1 MISHPCRI
9 CLKSVA
15 SNHRAI
21 MCDVCGFWVH
31 IKCNGLNATDYE
43 MLQNSNDNWFCLKCI
58 NDSLAFNDKSTPL
71 VFNYALSSTEKR
83 KFLSN
88 LNTLNNSPSENDN
101 TNCKYYDSVEFV
113 SQNFNSS
120 YFSLFHLNI
129 SSLSKHFNDLTYL
142 LSDLNF
148 NFSAIGITETGFQ
161 SKSPSLNC
169 NLNGYTFIHT
179 PSESIKGGALLYI
192 SDKLS
197 CSSRPD
203 LDQLCYISHQ
213 LESVFVEVIHPK
225 GKNYIIGCIYKHPHM
240 DLHDFN
246 MNHLTPILSKTTSE
260 NKNIFLMGDF
270 NANLLLSDSN
280 PDIYDFLDSIFSFSL
295 APSILLPTR
304 ITENTSTLIDNIF
317 HDPFELNCKSGNII
331 SSISDHFPQF
341 LIINKQHVL
350 PPPPT
355 KRSPIPDWNK
365 FNQELFSQKISAID
379 WNELLCL
386 NELDPSKSFD
396 IFHTFVNNCIN
407 ECVPLKKSFTR
418 NNTNS
423 HKEWI
428 TTGILTSIRKRD
440 ALHKQFIKEKDPFI
454 KSLLHTSFKKY
465 RNKLVTL
472 CRISKSNFYKQFFIK
487 NKNNSKAIWDGVR
500 SIISLRSAK
509 SPTPSC
515 LNINN
520 NLTTDALTISNS
532 FNSYFSSI
540 ADKLRKSI
548 PPSFKHFSSYL
559 KNPTANSIFFRPTND
574 LEVLDCISLFDKK
587 KSTGPFSIPYQVLL
601 PTKKLFA
608 VPIAKLIN
616 LSFSTGI
623 YPSSLKIAKVIPVY
637 KKGSNVELCNY
648 RPISLLSNIDKIFE
662 KLIFNRLYNFFSMN
676 NTIFPDQ
683 FGFRKKFSTSHALL
697 NITQKIMEAIDN
709 GLLVCGVFIDLQKA
723 FDTVDHEILIKKL
736 YHYGIRGVPLSLLR
750 SFLTNREQ
758 FVFIN
763 NSSSSHKP
771 IRHGVPQGS
780 VLGPLLFLLYIN
792 DLHTAI
798 KHSMVHLFA
807 DDTNL
812 LNIITLLT
820 HIKSN
825 YNFILFHPVQIPFF
839 CLKEDAISR
848 GQKHLLP
855 KKCTETFV
863 DKAQPE
869 VIEKCELRKK
879 GEKTAKALS
888 SQAIS
893 MYAKVLG
900 RVVQF
905 DSAEALSKD
914 TEEDPIIKDFM
925 ADLGLL
931 VYSAFGKF
939 LAPLLVAA
947 HTMNHCQLSTS
958 KSV

>member
-1 MISHPCRI
+1 M
-9 CLKSVA
+9 
-15 SNHRAI
+15 
-21 MCDVCGFWVH
+21 F
-31 IKCNGLNATDYE
+31 
-43 MLQNSNDNWFCLKCI
+43 
-58 NDSLAFNDKSTPL
+58 
-71 VFNYALSSTEKR
+71 
-83 KFLSN
+83 
-88 LNTLNNSPSENDN
+88 
-101 TNCKYYDSVEFV
+101 YDSVEFV

-148 NFSAIGITETGFQ
+148 NFSAIGITETGLQ

-280 PDIYDFLDSIFSFSL
+280 PDISDFLDSIFSFSL

-396 IFHTFVNNCIN
+396 IFHTFVNNYIN

-520 NLTTDALTISNS
+520 NLTTDPLTISNS
-532 FNSYFSSI
+532 FNSCFSSI
-540 ADKLRKSI
+540 ADNLRKSI

-574 LEVLDCISLFDKK
+574 LEVLDF
-587 KSTGPFSIPYQVLL
+587 
-601 PTKKLFA
+601 
-608 VPIAKLIN
+608 PIAKLIN

-812 LNIITLLT
+812 LNISNDTVKYLGITLDSNLSWKSQINITISNLKKSNGALAKARHFVPKCVLRQIYFAIFYSQIQYCSLVWGQKSSLTRRIEILQNHAIRIISFSTFNASPTPLYGNLNLIKFSDMICIHNIIFLLNLYYKTLPISLINTFAIDFAHSHHTRAADKGFLNLPLVHSTAFVTLLT

-825 YNFILFHPVQIPFF
+825 YNFILFHPVQIPFS
-839 CLKEDAISR
+839 CLKVADR
-848 GQKHLLP
+848 
-855 KKCTETFV
+855 ETIMMIMFIAMYHPRQITSIIAHM
-863 DKAQPE
+863 KR
-869 VIEKCELRKK
+869 RKK
-879 GEKTAKALS
+879 AGKAAGPSGVVVIMVRADYNEWNESYIINLYKGEGDALDR
-888 SQAIS
+888 
-893 MYAKVLG
+893 G
-900 RVVQF
+900 NFR
-905 DSAEALSKD
+905 
-914 TEEDPIIKDFM
+914 
-925 ADLGLL
+925 GLKL
-931 VYSAFGKF
+931 
-939 LAPLLVAA
+939 
-947 HTMNHCQLSTS
+947 TD
-958 KSV
+958 